1 MADVLIYLVLLADD
15 LGVDLVAE
23 ALAKVE
29 NNAERFPVD
38 EAKGKAWSN
47 KTGRNSSRDDSD

>member
-29 NNAERFPVD
+29 ENAERFPVE
-38 EAKGKAWSN
+38 EAKGRAWSN
-47 KTGRNSSRDDSD
+47 KRGRGSAT